1 MLLVR
6 ASLDKAHVALVY
18 LIVVLGG
25 SAAGGRIL
33 GVTLAGV
40 AFLLFDLFFLP
51 PYFTIA
57 VANPL
62 DWLVLVAF
70 LVTSM
75 VATQLLNRA
84 QERAAAAERHA
95 AEVARLSA
103 LGAETLNAGR
113 AEEALGAIAEVI
125 RSALDLDRCDVYVPT
140 RVDPHESV
148 RDAAAR
154 APAFLD
160 SVHEIHL
167 RPLAMALRP
176 GIELGN
182 GSDSPVG
189 ASGAASLSDSLVAW
203 VVEHGHA
210 AAERLDGTSRIAS
223 RIDLRTRPAKG
234 TAPEGSA
241 LTDDAIA
248 GLEAWH
254 DAADTRALALPLQVR
269 GRTVGVIR
277 LASADGLT
285 LRPDQR
291 QFLSALAYYAAL
303 GVDRVRLTAEAERAE
318 ALREIDRLRN
328 AFLASVS
335 HDIRTPL
342 TSIKA
347 AANAI
352 AASGE
357 PRAQVIE
364 EEADRLNRF
373 VTDLL
378 DMSRLSGGALP
389 VRLELNTAEDVVG
402 AARERVRG
410 VLGDRRVEI
419 TEEPDGSVLVGRFDF
434 VHSLHILAN
443 LLENAHKY
451 SPPGAAIEL
460 SVARSGS
467 MLRFTVADHGPGIP
481 EQDRDRV
488 FEPFYRGVERS
499 SVVSGAGLGLAIARG
514 LAEAQGG
521 SLVYEP
527 RPRGGSAFTLEL
539 PAADVATLRRR
550 REGTKRAPAH
560 RKHQATRKSTASLL
574 AAARW

>member
-1 MLLVR
+1 
-6 ASLDKAHVALVY
+6 
-18 LIVVLGG
+18 
-25 SAAGGRIL
+25 
-33 GVTLAGV
+33 TLAGASFI
-40 AFLLFDLFFLP
+40 AFDWLFLP
-51 PYFTIA
+51 PYGTLVI
-57 VANPL
+57 ANPL
-62 DWLVLVAF
+62 NWLVLAVF
-70 LVTSM
+70 LITSI
-75 VATQLLNRA
+75 VATQLLYRA
-84 QERAAAAERHA
+84 QEEAR
-95 AEVARLSA
+95 VARARTEEVDRLA
-103 LGAETLNAGR
+103 TLGAETLNAGR

-125 RSALDLDRCDVYVPT
+125 RSTLDLDRCDVYVPT
-140 RVDPHESV
+140 RASAREPSPDPAV
-148 RDAAAR
+148 RT
-154 APAFLD
+154 PPLPD
-160 SVHEIHL
+160 SEGEIRL
-167 RPLAMALRP
+167 RPLAAALRP
-176 GIELGN
+176 GMDP
-182 GSDSPVG
+182 GSDGDSTVG
-189 ASGAASLSDSLVAW
+189 ARGAASLSDSLVAW

-210 AAERLDGTSRIAS
+210 AAERFDGTSRIAS
-223 RIDLRTRPAKG
+223 RVDLRARPANG
-234 TAPEGSA
+234 AAPEGPA
-241 LTDDAIA
+241 MTEDAIA

-254 DAADTRALALPLQVR
+254 DAADTRSLALPLQVR

-277 LASADGLT
+277 LASANGLT

-318 ALREIDRLRN
+318 ALRETDRLRN

-389 VRLELNTAEDVVG
+389 VRIELNTAEDVVG
-402 AARERVRG
+402 AARERLRG

-419 TEEPDGSVLVGRFDF
+419 TEEPDGGVLVGRFDL

-467 MLRFTVADHGPGIP
+467 VLRFTVADRGPGIP

-488 FEPFYRGVERS
+488 FELFYRGAERS
-499 SVVSGAGLGLAIARG
+499 SEAAGVGLGLTIARG

-521 SLVYEP
+521 SLAYEP
-527 RPRGGSAFTLEL
+527 RAGGGSIFILEL
-539 PAADVATLRRR
+539 PAADVAA
-550 REGTKRAPAH
+550 EF
-560 RKHQATRKSTASLL
+560 
-574 AAARW
+574 

>member
-1 MLLVR
+1 MLAVR
-6 ASLDKAHVALVY
+6 SSLDKAHVTLVY
-18 LIVVLGG
+18 LIIVLGG
-25 SAAGGRIL
+25 SAAGGRVL
-33 GVTLAGV
+33 GITLAGV
-40 AFLLFDLFFLP
+40 AFLLFDVLFLP
-51 PYFTIA
+51 PYHTIT

-70 LVTSM
+70 LVTSI
-75 VATQLLNRA
+75 VAAQLLSRA

-125 RSALDLDRCDVYVPT
+125 RSTLDLDRCDVYVPT
-140 RVDPHESV
+140 RASAREPSPDPAV
-148 RDAAAR
+148 RT
-154 APAFLD
+154 PPLPD
-160 SVHEIHL
+160 SEGEIRL
-167 RPLAMALRP
+167 RPLAAALRP
-176 GIELGN
+176 GMDP
-182 GSDSPVG
+182 GSDGDSTVG
-189 ASGAASLSDSLVAW
+189 ARGPASLSDSLVAW
-203 VVEHGHA
+203 VAEHGHA
-210 AAERLDGTSRIAS
+210 AAERFDGTSRIAS
-223 RIDLRTRPAKG
+223 RVDLRARPANG
-234 TAPEGSA
+234 AAPEGPA
-241 LTDDAIA
+241 MTEDAIA

-254 DAADTRALALPLQVR
+254 DAADTRSLALPLQVR

-277 LASADGLT
+277 LASANGLT

-318 ALREIDRLRN
+318 VLRETDRLRN

-389 VRLELNTAEDVVG
+389 VRIELNTAEDVVG
-402 AARERVRG
+402 AARERLRG
-410 VLGDRRVEI
+410 VLGYRRVEI
-419 TEEPDGSVLVGRFDF
+419 MEEPDGGVLVGRFDF

-467 MLRFTVADHGPGIP
+467 VLRFTVADRGPGIP
-481 EQDRDRV
+481 ERDRDRV
-488 FEPFYRGVERS
+488 FEPFYRGAERAS
-499 SVVSGAGLGLAIARG
+499 EAAGVGLGLAISRG

-521 SLVYEP
+521 SLAYEP
-527 RPRGGSAFTLEL
+527 RAGGGSIFILEL
-539 PAADVATLRRR
+539 PAADVAA
-550 REGTKRAPAH
+550 EF
-560 RKHQATRKSTASLL
+560 
-574 AAARW
+574 

>member
-1 MLLVR
+1 VRRAWILATLALVSATVGMLAVR
-6 ASLDKAHVALVY
+6 SSLDKAHIALVY
-18 LIVVLGG
+18 LIIVLGG
-25 SAAGGRIL
+25 SAAGGRAL
-33 GVTLAGV
+33 GITLAGV
-40 AFLLFDLFFLP
+40 AFLLFDLLFLP
-51 PYFTIA
+51 PYHALA

-70 LVTSM
+70 LVTSI
-75 VATQLLNRA
+75 VAAQLLSRA

-125 RSALDLDRCDVYVPT
+125 RSTLDIDRCDVYVPT
-140 RVDPHESV
+140 RATVREPV
-148 RDAAAR
+148 RDAAALTAGPPDGEGVIR
-154 APAFLD
+154 IR
-160 SVHEIHL
+160 S
-167 RPLAMALRP
+167 LAAVLRP
-176 GIELGN
+176 GMDRGMD
-182 GSDSPVG
+182 GDSTIG
-189 ASGAASLSDSLVAW
+189 QRGAASLSDSLVAW

-223 RIDLRTRPAKG
+223 RIDLRARPANGTGPEG
-234 TAPEGSA
+234 TALME
-241 LTDDAIA
+241 DAIA

-277 LASADGLT
+277 LASANGLT

-291 QFLSALAYYAAL
+291 EFLSALAYYAAL

-318 ALREIDRLRN
+318 ALRETDRLRN

-357 PRAQVIE
+357 PRAEVIE

-378 DMSRLSGGALP
+378 DMSRLTGGALP
-389 VRLELNTAEDVVG
+389 VHIELETAEDVVG

-410 VLGDRRVEI
+410 VLGDRHVEI
-419 TEEPDGSVLVGRFDF
+419 TEEPDGGVLVGRFDF
-434 VHSLHILAN
+434 VHSLHIIAN

-460 SVARSGS
+460 SVARRGPA
-467 MLRFTVADHGPGIP
+467 LRFTVADRGAGIP
-481 EQDRDRV
+481 ERERERV
-488 FEPFYRGVERS
+488 FEPFYRGGGPS
-499 SVVSGAGLGLAIARG
+499 SEAGGVGLGLVIARG

-527 RPRGGSAFTLEL
+527 RPGGGSVFILEL
-539 PAADVATLRRR
+539 PAADVT
-550 REGTKRAPAH
+550 REF
-560 RKHQATRKSTASLL
+560 
-574 AAARW
+574 

>member
-1 MLLVR
+1 MLAVR
-6 ASLDKAHVALVY
+6 SSLDKAHVTLVY
-18 LIVVLGG
+18 LIIVLGG
-25 SAAGGRIL
+25 SAAGGRVL
-33 GVTLAGV
+33 GITLAGV
-40 AFLLFDLFFLP
+40 AFLLFDVLFLP
-51 PYFTIA
+51 PYHTIT

-70 LVTSM
+70 LVTSI
-75 VATQLLNRA
+75 VAAQLLSRA

-125 RSALDLDRCDVYVPT
+125 RSTLDLDRCDVYVPT
-140 RVDPHESV
+140 RASAREPSPDPAV
-148 RDAAAR
+148 RT
-154 APAFLD
+154 PPLPD
-160 SVHEIHL
+160 SEGEIRL
-167 RPLAMALRP
+167 RPLAAALRP
-176 GIELGN
+176 GMDP
-182 GSDSPVG
+182 GSDGDSTVG
-189 ASGAASLSDSLVAW
+189 ARGAASLSDSLVAW

-210 AAERLDGTSRIAS
+210 AAERFDGTSRIAS
-223 RIDLRTRPAKG
+223 RVDLRARPANG
-234 TAPEGSA
+234 AAPEGPA
-241 LTDDAIA
+241 MTEDAIA

-254 DAADTRALALPLQVR
+254 DAADTRSLALPLQVR

-277 LASADGLT
+277 LASANGLT

-318 ALREIDRLRN
+318 ALRETDRLRN

-389 VRLELNTAEDVVG
+389 VRIELNTAEDVVG
-402 AARERVRG
+402 AARERLRG

-419 TEEPDGSVLVGRFDF
+419 TEEPDGGVLVGRFDL

-467 MLRFTVADHGPGIP
+467 VLRFTVADRGPGIP

-488 FEPFYRGVERS
+488 FELFYRGAERS
-499 SVVSGAGLGLAIARG
+499 SEAAGVGLGLTIARG

-521 SLVYEP
+521 SLAYEP
-527 RPRGGSAFTLEL
+527 RAGGGSIFILEL
-539 PAADVATLRRR
+539 PAADVAA
-550 REGTKRAPAH
+550 EF
-560 RKHQATRKSTASLL
+560 
-574 AAARW
+574 